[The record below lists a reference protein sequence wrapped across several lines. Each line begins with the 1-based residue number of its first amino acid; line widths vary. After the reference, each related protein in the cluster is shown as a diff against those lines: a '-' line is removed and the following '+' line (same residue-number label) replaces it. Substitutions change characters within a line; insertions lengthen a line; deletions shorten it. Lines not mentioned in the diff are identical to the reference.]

1 MLLPMSVILNKA
13 SKENYGVVAADVFDV
28 DTVLGVFEV
37 SSELKSPVIINC
49 PQRYDLELIAEAIKF
64 YSRRYPEVVVASN
77 LDHGS
82 TFEAAVKALKYG
94 FTSIMVDRSQLPF
107 DENLKETIEI
117 VKIAHAAG
125 ASAEAELGHVGKG
138 VSYDADRDAGLT
150 RVEEAVEYVS
160 KTSVDC
166 LAVAIGTAHGRY
178 AGTPKI
184 DFDRLINIKKE
195 VTVPLVLHGGSSTGD
210 ANLKKAVELGIT
222 KVNIFTDL
230 LIEGAKYVKGH
241 IEKEQYP
248 TMETVYKE
256 GLEGYKNMLKHY
268 MCLFDSVNRA

>member
-107 DENLKETIEI
+107 D
-117 VKIAHAAG
+117 
-125 ASAEAELGHVGKG
+125 
-138 VSYDADRDAGLT
+138 
-150 RVEEAVEYVS
+150 
-160 KTSVDC
+160 
-166 LAVAIGTAHGRY
+166 
-178 AGTPKI
+178 
-184 DFDRLINIKKE
+184 
-195 VTVPLVLHGGSSTGD
+195 
-210 ANLKKAVELGIT
+210 
-222 KVNIFTDL
+222 
-230 LIEGAKYVKGH
+230 
-241 IEKEQYP
+241 
-248 TMETVYKE
+248 
-256 GLEGYKNMLKHY
+256 
-268 MCLFDSVNRA
+268 

>member
-13 SKENYGVVAADVFDV
+13 AKENYGVVAADVFDV
-28 DTVLGVFEV
+28 DTVLGVFKV
-37 SSELKSPVIINC
+37 SDELKSPVIINC

-64 YSRRYPEVVVASN
+64 YSRRYPQVVVASN

-150 RVEEAVEYVS
+150 RVEEAVEYVN

-166 LAVAIGTAHGRY
+166 LAVAVGTAHGRY
-178 AGTPKI
+178 VGTPKI
-184 DFDRLINIKKE
+184 DFDRLVNIKKQ
-195 VTVPLVLHGGSSTGD
+195 VTVSLVLHGGSSTGD

-230 LIEGAKYVKGH
+230 LIEGAKSVKGH
-241 IEKEQYP
+241 MEKEQYP
-248 TMETVYKE
+248 TMETIYKE
-256 GLEGYKNMLKHY
+256 GLEGYEKMLKHY
-268 MCLFDSVNRA
+268 MYLFDSVNRA